1 MLKNRDT
8 LMAEIRANKEVYATN
23 DVKKT
28 ILQLI
33 QDTTNK
39 YPDTSQIYEVLVKLK
54 KDVENLW

>member
-8 LMAEIRANKEVYATN
+8 LMAEIRANKEVYVTN

-28 ILQLI
+28 VLQLI

-39 YPDTSQIYEVLVKLK
+39 SNI
-54 KDVENLW
+54 

>member
-1 MLKNRDT
+1 ML
-8 LMAEIRANKEVYATN
+8 NKEIYLTN

-39 YPDTSQIYEVLVKLK
+39 YPNTSHIHEVLVKLK
-54 KDVENLW
+54 KDVEHLW

>member
-8 LMAEIRANKEVYATN
+8 LMAEIRANKEVYVTN

-28 ILQLI
+28 VLQLI